1 MQKISNDEIRDVGGS
16 ESSPGAS
23 IAGEGSHAVQTIEVT
38 RTETRLA
45 PDPGRVIAKRYMP
58 LDEVFPNGRTRIQ
71 SVVERIL
78 AMSDREVEET
88 AKSIRSKFSKRH
100 RDLDRIL
107 DASFAAVADRI
118 GSRENLSDDRRLLIG
133 AYFTNEYSVEAAAL
147 TNPSMVP
154 HPDQSNLRPGETR
167 FIMSLRA
174 IGEGHISS
182 IEFRWGVI
190 GPDGD
195 IILEEP
201 NPHTAIADRQA
212 PLYDKKVFETKLGEL
227 GVFDKTARS
236 VLDLLSDRFIL
247 QQLEA
252 ALAEVGAAGD
262 SPPMTAQ
269 TVRTIHWL
277 ASSNY
282 ESVFDRESDLSD
294 RVIIPAGP
302 TESNGMEDAR
312 FVRFT
317 HDDGSVIYYAT
328 YTAFDGFNILPQ
340 VIETEDF
347 LSFRIAT
354 LIGDGARNKGMAIFP
369 KMINGKYA
377 ALSRQDNENNYLM
390 LSDNVRHW
398 HTSAKI
404 QVPERPWEL
413 MHIGN
418 CGSPLETE
426 AGWLVITHG
435 VGPMRQYSLGAILLD
450 EHEPWRVIG
459 HLKEPLLTPDET
471 EREGYVPNVV
481 YSCGSMIHNGMLV
494 LPYGVSDV
502 ASRIA
507 LVPLGGLLDRLT
519 ARA

>member
-1 MQKISNDEIRDVGGS
+1 MTQT
-16 ESSPGAS
+16 GA
-23 IAGEGSHAVQTIEVT
+23 GSHALQPLEVI
-38 RTETRLA
+38 RTDTRLL

-58 LDEVFPNGRTRIQ
+58 VDEVFPNGQTRIEL
-71 SVVERIL
+71 VVERIL
-78 AMSDREVEET
+78 AMSDQDVEVT
-88 AKSIRSKFSKRH
+88 ARSIRSKFSNRH
-100 RDLDRIL
+100 RDLDGIL

-118 GSRENLSDDRRLLIG
+118 GSRDNLSDDRRRLIG

-147 TNPSMVP
+147 TNPSIVP
-154 HPDQSNLRPGETR
+154 HPDQSNLQPDYKR
-167 FIMSLRA
+167 FILSVRA

-182 IEFRWGVI
+182 IEFRSGVI

-195 IILEEP
+195 ITLDEP
-201 NPHTAIADRQA
+201 NPHAAIAQRQA
-212 PLYDKKVFETKLGEL
+212 PLYDKKIFVAKLGEL

-236 VLDLLSDRFIL
+236 VLDLLSERFIL
-247 QQLEA
+247 SQLEA

-262 SPPMTAQ
+262 SPPMAAQ

-282 ESVFDRESDLSD
+282 ESVFDRESDISD
-294 RVIIPAGP
+294 RVIFPAGP
-302 TESNGMEDAR
+302 TESHGMEDAR

-317 HDDGSVIYYAT
+317 HDDGSSIYYAT

-347 LSFRIAT
+347 VSFRIAT

-377 ALSRQDNENNYLM
+377 ALSRQDSENNYLM

-413 MHIGN
+413 MQIGN

-435 VGPMRQYSLGAILLD
+435 VGPMRQYGLGAILLD
-450 EHEPWRVIG
+450 HHEPSRVLG

-471 EREGYVPNVV
+471 ERDGYVPNVV
-481 YSCGSMIHNGMLV
+481 YSCGSMIHHGMLV

-502 ASRIA
+502 SSRIA
-507 LVPLGGLLDRLT
+507 LVPLDSLLDRLT
-519 ARA
+519 A